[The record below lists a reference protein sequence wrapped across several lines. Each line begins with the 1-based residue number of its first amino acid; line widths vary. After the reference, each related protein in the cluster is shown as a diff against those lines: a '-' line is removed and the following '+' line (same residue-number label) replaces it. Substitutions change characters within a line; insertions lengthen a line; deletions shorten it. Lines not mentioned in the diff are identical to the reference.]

1 MSEPQYVAIAGKFA
15 RDIRSGKLMPGTQ
28 LPSYAEL
35 TTKHNVSA
43 IVIRAAVD
51 LLISQGLVRTVPR
64 RGTFVADRP
73 NLVRVSPERQLE
85 DPEETF
91 RSESDDESEQKVVI
105 DRHVQEVSASDE
117 VAAALGL
124 KPGTRV
130 THTITR
136 ASEDRRP
143 ISISDTYQ
151 PIGIEGISS
160 ATFLE
165 ETLSDSLPTAT
176 HAEWLRASPGG
187 LVKSVYQRF
196 IAPGD
201 QVVMISYVSY
211 PRDRYE
217 AFVFRMSLN
226 PTDATKA

>member
-91 RSESDDESEQKVVI
+91 RSESDDESEQKVVV

-136 ASEDRRP
+136 ASEDGRP

-151 PIGIEGISS
+151 PIGVEGIAG

-165 ETLSDSLPTAT
+165 ETISDSLPTAT

-226 PTDATKA
+226 PADATNG

>member
-91 RSESDDESEQKVVI
+91 RSESDDESDQKIVI